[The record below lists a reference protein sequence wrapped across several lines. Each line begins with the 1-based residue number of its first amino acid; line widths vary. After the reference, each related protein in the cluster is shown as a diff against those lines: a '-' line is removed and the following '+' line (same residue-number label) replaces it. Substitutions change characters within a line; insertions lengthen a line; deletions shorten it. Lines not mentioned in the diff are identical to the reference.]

1 MKLSDYVVDFVA
13 RQGVKHMFMLP
24 GGGAMHL
31 NDSLGKHPDIEFVC
45 NLHEQP
51 CAIAADAYAQY
62 TSNLGVAMVTTGPGG
77 TNAVTGVAGSYLD
90 SIPVMILSGQVKR
103 SDIVGDRRARQ
114 MGFQEI
120 NIADVVRPI
129 TKYAMTVQDPEAI
142 RYHME
147 KAAWLALN
155 GRPGPVWIDVPQDVQ
170 AANVDPASLRG
181 FNAAEEGLE
190 PKVDERWL
198 DEIVGRTID
207 FLNRAE
213 RPAILVGNGVRLA
226 RADQAFLSLCAALDV
241 PVLTTWKA
249 IDLFA
254 DDDPL
259 YIGRP
264 GAIANRA
271 ANLVQQNSD
280 WLLMIGARMDLGQT
294 AFMHEYFA
302 RAAKK
307 IMVDV
312 DEAEIA
318 KMKMTIDVPAT
329 VDAGI
334 FVNRFIQRLDDVE
347 RRDRS
352 EWWSRCRDWK
362 RRYPVLLPEYWNVE
376 DGVSNYALVQTIGE
390 AIGEGDVVV
399 PGSSGASSEVTMQAL
414 PIKRG
419 VRVLNTQGLGPMGF
433 ALSASI
439 GACVASGRRRTISID
454 GDGGFAMNTQE
465 LETIRR
471 LNLPIKLFVLD
482 NGGYVSIRT
491 TQKNY
496 FDSRFYGASP
506 EGGLTLPDVEKIAT
520 AYGLA
525 VDRIETTAQLREG
538 VRRVLDFNG
547 PIVCRVKI
555 TASQVTAPRVSNRQ
569 LPDGRMTSA
578 PMEDLWPFLDREEF
592 RQNMLVPP
600 VE

>member
-13 RQGVKHMFMLP
+13 KQGVKHMFMLP

-77 TNAVTGVAGSYLD
+77 TNAITGVAGSYLD

-103 SDIVGDRRARQ
+103 ADIVGNRRARQ

-120 NIADVVRPI
+120 NISEIVRPI
-129 TKYAMTVQDPEAI
+129 TKYAVTVQDPQAI

-147 KAAWLALN
+147 KAAWLARN

-170 AANVDPASLRG
+170 AADIDPHSLDG
-181 FNAAEEGLE
+181 FDPVAEGL
-190 PKVDERWL
+190 KAAIDDHWL
-198 DEIVGRTID
+198 NDVISRTIE
-207 FLNRAE
+207 FLNVAE

-226 RADQAFLSLCAALDV
+226 RAEQAFLSLCAALDV

-249 IDLFA
+249 IDFFA

-302 RAAKK
+302 RGAKK
-307 IMVDV
+307 IMVDI
-312 DEAEIA
+312 DPAEIE
-318 KMKMTIDVPAT
+318 KMRMPIDVPAA
-329 VDAGI
+329 VDAGG
-334 FVNRFIQRLDDVE
+334 FVNAFIQRLDEVQ

-352 EWWSRCRDWK
+352 AWWTRCREWK
-362 RRYPVLLPEYWNVE
+362 RRYPVVLPEYWNVE
-376 DGVSNYALVQTIGE
+376 DGVSNYTLVQLIGE
-390 AIGEGDVVV
+390 MLEPGDVVV

-433 ALSASI
+433 AISGSI
-439 GACVASGRRRTISID
+439 GACVASGRRRTVSLD

-471 LNLPIKLFVLD
+471 LNLPVKIFVLD

-496 FDSRFYGASP
+496 FESRFYGASP
-506 EGGLTLPDVEKIAT
+506 EGGLTLPDVERIAEAYGIAT
-520 AYGLA
+520 
-525 VDRIETTAQLREG
+525 DRIETTAELREG
-538 VRRVLDFNG
+538 VRRVLDHAG
-547 PIVCRVKI
+547 PVVCRVKI
-555 TASQVTAPRVSNRQ
+555 TPSQVTAPRVSNRQ

-592 RQNMLVPP
+592 RQNMIVPP

>member
-1 MKLSDYVVDFVA
+1 MKLSDYIVDFVA

-31 NDSLGKHPDIEFVC
+31 NDSLGKHPDIQFVC

-62 TSNLGVAMVTTGPGG
+62 TNNLGVAMVTTGPGG
-77 TNAVTGVAGSYLD
+77 TNAITGVAGSYLD

-103 SDIVGDRRARQ
+103 ADIVGDRRARQ

-120 NIADVVRPI
+120 NITDVVRPI
-129 TKYAMTVQDPEAI
+129 TKYAITVQDPTAI

-147 KAAWLALN
+147 KAAWLARN

-170 AANVDPASLRG
+170 AADVDPTEMHG
-181 FNAAEEGLE
+181 FDARAEGLE
-190 PKVDERWL
+190 GEIDPAWL
-198 DEIVGRTID
+198 ADVVGRTIE
-207 FLNRAE
+207 FFNNAE

-226 RADQAFLSLCAALDV
+226 RAEQAFLSLAAALDV

-318 KMKMTIDVPAT
+318 KMRMHIDVPVA
-329 VDAGI
+329 VNAGA
-334 FVNRFIQRLDDVE
+334 FVNEFIARLDEVK
-347 RRDRS
+347 RLDRS
-352 EWWSRCRDWK
+352 AWWQRCRDWK
-362 RRYPVLLPEYWNVE
+362 QRYPVMLPEYWNVR
-376 DGVSNYALVQTIGE
+376 DGVSNYALVQVIGE
-390 AIGEGDVVV
+390 SIDPGDVVV

-433 ALSASI
+433 ALSAAI
-439 GACVASGRRRTISID
+439 GACVASGGRRTVSLD

-471 LNLPIKLFVLD
+471 LNLPIKVFVLD

-506 EGGLTLPDVEKIAT
+506 EGGLTLPNVEKIAA
-520 AYGLA
+520 AYGIA
-525 VDRIETTAQLREG
+525 TDRIESTDQLREG
-538 VRRVLDFNG
+538 VRRVLDAPG

-555 TASQVTAPRVSNRQ
+555 TPSQVTAPRVSNRQ

-600 VE
+600 VG